1 MRLLGVFL
9 PTVNLR
15 LKSFLIFLRL
25 NWGVAEY
32 RVAMTMCALCVPF
45 LSYKHP
51 VGLGLQLQVRVGQ
64 Y

>member
-1 MRLLGVFL
+1 M
-9 PTVNLR
+9 NLR

>member
-1 MRLLGVFL
+1 MYETFLGIF
-9 PTVNLR
+9 TYCER